1 MAAAWLQLSYPYEV
15 ALSLAEPPFT
25 RSAIARARAECNCVW
40 AGKLA
45 EFAHTQLHS
54 ALARVI
60 TDRVNGEG
68 LGSEASRS
76 CV

>member
-1 MAAAWLQLSYPYEV
+1 MFMPRPS
-15 ALSLAEPPFT
+15 PF
-25 RSAIARARAECNCVW
+25 I
-40 AGKLA
+40 A

-68 LGSEASRS
+68 LGSEAKRLLLAVLVVDCSGRTS
-76 CV
+76 SGFNKLSIPM